1 MKNYV
6 IDTNFIHLDYFLR
19 GTFITALARS
29 ASKLNHAVYMPQ
41 VVFDELC
48 KQYYEEI
55 DKLESS
61 FNSVQKGLYKL
72 TPAKYQSSDFDF
84 QKQKTDYEQILTQRC
99 QDLGIWILDY
109 PDVSHRD
116 MVKREL
122 SKRKP
127 FKDSIKGYRDALIW
141 ETVLKAGK
149 GLRKNDTLV
158 LLTNNT
164 DDFAKPKD
172 KANLHPDLLD
182 DCKEKSIPNNKIQ
195 LISDFKPFINNE
207 IIPAFDKLNDS
218 YDELQKYLSVG
229 NIDLRDVEKKYLDRN
244 SLQHLFDYY
253 TMPGPIPYA
262 PGYYENIWLHYAA
275 PHQMRV
281 MDVRKVTDSDVLITV
296 QLEFDF
302 YVDVMIFKGD
312 LALID
317 DRSMPVIYDRNA
329 NDHYVAAT
337 DSGQMTVQLDILTD
351 TDFQKINNIDE
362 QVLSAVYDTGFRY
375 MN

>member
-1 MKNYV
+1 MKYYV

-29 ASKLNHAVYMPQ
+29 ASKLNHTVYMPQ
-41 VVFDELC
+41 VVYDELC

-55 DKLESS
+55 DELELS
-61 FNSVQKGLYKL
+61 FNSVQKELYKL
-72 TPAKYQSSDFDF
+72 TFAKYQCPDYDF
-84 QKQKTDYEQILTQRC
+84 QKLKADYEQILTQRC
-99 QDLGIWILDY
+99 QDLGIRILNY

-116 MVKREL
+116 IVKREL

-127 FKDSIKGYRDALIW
+127 FKDSTKGYRDALIW
-141 ETVLKAGK
+141 ETVLQAGHR
-149 GLRKNDTLV
+149 LRTNDSLV

-182 DCKEKSIPNNKIQ
+182 DCKDKNIPENKIQ
-195 LISDFKPFINNE
+195 LIHDFKQFIHKE

-218 YDELQKYLSVG
+218 FDALQQYLSVG
-229 NIDLRDVEKKYLDRN
+229 NIDLRDIEKKCLDRN
-244 SLQHLFDYY
+244 SLQHLFNYY
-253 TMPGPIPYA
+253 SMPGPIPYV
-262 PGYYENIWLHYAA
+262 PGYYENIWVHYAS
-275 PHQMRV
+275 PRQMRAI
-281 MDVRKVTDSDVLITV
+281 DVRKVTDGDVLITV

-302 YVDVMIFKGD
+302 YIDVLIFKGD

-317 DRSMPVIYDRNA
+317 DQSMPVIYDRNA

-337 DSGQMTVQLDILTD
+337 DSGQMKIQLDILTD
-351 TDFQKINNIDE
+351 NDFQKINNIDE
-362 QVLSAVYDTGFRY
+362 QVLSAAYDTGFRY
-375 MN
+375 VN